1 LSSDRIRSL
10 HEDEAGVL
18 WIGTYDAGLNRFANG
33 TFVPIRKRY
42 GLYDDGVFAIL
53 DGGDGHYYMSSN
65 RGIHSVAKRELDAF
79 VSGASTHLTH
89 RVWRKADGMPSSE
102 CNGGRQPSGFRAD
115 DGTLWFPTQGGI
127 VILDPRAV
135 PQNRLPPAVIVEEVA
150 AGPRTLSPGA
160 PIVLGPGERRL
171 EVRYT
176 ATTFVRPEGARF
188 RHRLAGY
195 DDDWVEAGS
204 RRFAQYANVP
214 PGQYILTI
222 LAANSDGVWNT
233 EGVSLPIRIEPY
245 WWQTL
250 WFRAAAGLLLVGLLA
265 TAYQRRVSS
274 LHRRRTEQDA
284 FARRLL
290 EYQEAERKR
299 IASELH
305 DGIGQTL
312 AVIHNRALLGLREQ
326 GGPATMRQ
334 MEEITAAAGQAID
347 EVRKVA
353 YGLRPYQLDRLG
365 LTRALHALV
374 EGTAAS
380 SGILLEAAIADV
392 NGLFATADEINVYRI
407 VQEGVSNMIRHAR
420 SSKGYVAVV
429 VRGQEIEIR
438 LEDDGIG
445 FDPAAEGGG
454 LGLSGIAE
462 RARILGGQATV
473 RSAPGQGTS
482 LIVKIPV
489 PTRSPPVRV

>member
-1 LSSDRIRSL
+1 
-10 HEDEAGVL
+10 
-18 WIGTYDAGLNRFANG
+18 
-33 TFVPIRKRY
+33 
-42 GLYDDGVFAIL
+42 
-53 DGGDGHYYMSSN
+53 
-65 RGIHSVAKRELDAF
+65 
-79 VSGASTHLTH
+79 
-89 RVWRKADGMPSSE
+89 
-102 CNGGRQPSGFRAD
+102 
-115 DGTLWFPTQGGI
+115 
-127 VILDPRAV
+127 
-135 PQNRLPPAVIVEEVA
+135 
-150 AGPRTLSPGA
+150 
-160 PIVLGPGERRL
+160 
-171 EVRYT
+171 
-176 ATTFVRPEGARF
+176 
-188 RHRLAGY
+188 
-195 DDDWVEAGS
+195 
-204 RRFAQYANVP
+204 
-214 PGQYILTI
+214 
-222 LAANSDGVWNT
+222 
-233 EGVSLPIRIEPY
+233 
-245 WWQTL
+245 
-250 WFRAAAGLLLVGLLA
+250 
-265 TAYQRRVSS
+265 
-274 LHRRRTEQDA
+274 
-284 FARRLL
+284 
-290 EYQEAERKR
+290 
-299 IASELH
+299 
-305 DGIGQTL
+305 
-312 AVIHNRALLGLREQ
+312 
-326 GGPATMRQ
+326 MRQ

-489 PTRSPPVRV
+489 PTLSPPVRV